1 MQIQHNSIQINQDSL
16 EIKTH
21 LRSMFKDSA
30 VNRRAVLLI
39 FLLFVFCR
47 YTYHISLNVTKLCVE
62 DHSIC
67 VVYPSVS
74 RSTISSKESASSLSW
89 PFRNSWEHTP
99 LIVVNTRF
107 RKNYA
112 LYKVMNWENG
122 VCSAQKEYYWIES
135 HSRTARATRSL
146 SINEKTKRRRGPY
159 PSHQELRVAR
169 YQRLSFTFYK

>member
-39 FLLFVFCR
+39 FFLFVFCR

-112 LYKVMNWENG
+112 LKVMNWENG

-146 SINEKTKRRRGPY
+146 SINEKKKA
-159 PSHQELRVAR
+159 S
-169 YQRLSFTFYK
+169 QRSLSIASRITCRKISKIEFHFYK